1 MNSRKLLA
9 LIIAAVAV
17 LAFAC
22 GTDGPASSPTAEATP
37 TAVPI
42 ELINADPSEDAD
54 SFKAS
59 LSTSE
64 AECYESAIAEVAE
77 VEGEWELLGDM
88 PEGMFTMPGEIMA
101 LQGVECYSDE
111 TLQRLYIG
119 QVDRLAGG
127 LSNATLNCMV
137 EHTANTNFSG
147 LFSSEQEA
155 LEPDNLMT
163 LLQSIFCLDD
173 GERLAFETSLAA
185 EEEDFR
191 VGMIDGLECTVDYQ
205 DGDGN
210 FVVQNAISVVSLLSG
225 NDPVDEATGEI
236 RPEVREGIGAIFDVV
251 PVAVECGLV
260 TDEDLADSGLTAE
273 QLVCASDS
281 LREPLMTLMDTMS
294 ANPETEMDFG
304 TLAALF
310 TALDE
315 CDINLEDIE
324 GMESLFG
331 AGLGSEMEFGGS
343 LPEVEAGSSTEDFSI
358 EDLEQF
364 LTAEQISCLF
374 ANISPEEM
382 QQMMESG
389 EPPVSMFALLGTCN
403 ITLDQFIEGF

>member
-1 MNSRKLLA
+1 
-9 LIIAAVAV
+9 
-17 LAFAC
+17 
-22 GTDGPASSPTAEATP
+22 
-37 TAVPI
+37 
-42 ELINADPSEDAD
+42 
-54 SFKAS
+54 
-59 LSTSE
+59 
-64 AECYESAIAEVAE
+64 
-77 VEGEWELLGDM
+77 
-88 PEGMFTMPGEIMA
+88 
-101 LQGVECYSDE
+101 
-111 TLQRLYIG
+111 
-119 QVDRLAGG
+119 
-127 LSNATLNCMV
+127 
-137 EHTANTNFSG
+137 
-147 LFSSEQEA
+147 
-155 LEPDNLMT
+155 
-163 LLQSIFCLDD
+163 
-173 GERLAFETSLAA
+173 
-185 EEEDFR
+185 
-191 VGMIDGLECTVDYQ
+191 MIDGLECTVDYQ

-210 FVVQNAISVVSLLSG
+210 FVVQNAISLFSLLSG

-236 RPEVREGIGAIFDVV
+236 RPEVREAIGAIFDVV
-251 PVAVECGLV
+251 PVAVECGLI

-281 LREPLMTLMDTMS
+281 LREPLMTLMDSMS

-304 TLAALF
+304 TLATLF

-343 LPEVEAGSSTEDFSI
+343 LPEIEAGSSTEDFSI

-364 LTAEQISCLF
+364 LTAEQVSCLF